1 MRREYDGLHGLAAHR
16 YGEDPR
22 STHPLVFSNA
32 QHNRLKIL
40 YWDGTGLWVCT
51 KRLEKRRF
59 SWPPPQQDLS
69 GGKVRLTAAALAML
83 LGGLD
88 LARAS
93 RKDWRRE
100 NE

>member
-1 MRREYDGLHGLAAHR
+1 M
-16 YGEDPR
+16 
-22 STHPLVFSNA
+22 
-32 QHNRLKIL
+32 Q
-40 YWDGTGLWVCT
+40 
-51 KRLEKRRF
+51 LEKGRF
-59 SWPPPQQDLS
+59 CWPLPQQDLS
-69 GGKVRLTAAALAML
+69 GGKVRLTAMALAML